1 MGASLT
7 RNGQRPACWHGLETR
22 AGLLV
27 VLMKPAC
34 SYCVS
39 QLTLL
44 SLQTVMFYAQSGYTN
59 VVYLCSVVTA
69 RGERVSSFNAK
80 GCD

>member
-1 MGASLT
+1 M
-7 RNGQRPACWHGLETR
+7 
-22 AGLLV
+22 

-59 VVYLCSVVTA
+59 VVYLCSDSYSVVTA